1 MKIIAK
7 ANGVTSIVIQGPDK
21 DRVMVIGDGV
31 DPIKLTTALRNKV
44 GNASLESAQKMN
56 NKNEDEEDTC
66 YASSSYGSSGYPQRP
81 VYYKMI
87 HDHPYWN

>member
-1 MKIIAK
+1 M
-7 ANGVTSIVIQGPDK
+7 V
-21 DRVMVIGDGV
+21 VIGDGV

-44 GNASLESAQKMN
+44 GNASLESVQKMN
-56 NKNEDEEDTC
+56 NNNEDEEVTC

>member
-1 MKIIAK
+1 MIPEKCRIKVMKIIAK
-7 ANGVTSIVIQGPDK
+7 ANGVTSIVIQGPNK

-31 DPIKLTTALRNKV
+31 DPFKMTTALRNKV

-56 NKNEDEEDTC
+56 NKN
-66 YASSSYGSSGYPQRP
+66 YGGSGYPQRP